1 MKLRI
6 EDIEI
11 PKDKPFQN
19 CELGRQPYADI
30 LEGIVKNGK
39 DGCVMSLDGAW
50 GTGKTTFVRMWQQQ
64 LVNHGFNTVYFNA
77 WEHDY
82 MTDPLVALMG
92 ELYDLSIKSKA
103 ENTFKKVVAEGVK
116 IFSAI
121 LPSFAKAIAKNY
133 IGDEAADAV
142 SGAFDE
148 TKNIFQKELDKY
160 KEECDSLDAF
170 RTALAEYA
178 ESISSDKP
186 LVFIVDEL
194 DRCNPTYAVKVLERI
209 KHLFA
214 IPHIVFVLA
223 IDKEQ
228 LCNSIRGFYG
238 SDSIN
243 AAEYLRRFIDVEYY
257 LPTPDYEKFFDYI
270 YKKLEFKDFFTN
282 NSEGNSCSA
291 DSQEEILKTVPLALL
306 KAKGLTLRQ
315 VEKFMIHLRLA
326 LQTFPVRHQTCPD
339 LVALMIYLRQYEYS
353 LYSDI
358 KNRKLEIKDLVQR
371 IENVFSSEIYESAD
385 SYQGE
390 LIQHGGVFLTIELI
404 LSYMCNNR
412 VWANCNNLWENQG
425 DNICHF
431 KYKTSMPQ
439 NELNDALK
447 HYSQQSYKMPIDYI
461 VKHIEILCALQKY

>member
-1 MKLRI
+1 MKLKI
-6 EDIEI
+6 DDIEI
-11 PKDKPFQN
+11 SKSNPFQN
-19 CELGRQPYADI
+19 CELGRKPYADI
-30 LEGIVKNGK
+30 LESLVCKGK
-39 DGCVMSLDGAW
+39 GGCVMSLDGAW
-50 GTGKTTFVRMWQQQ
+50 GTGKTTFVKMWQQQ

-170 RTALAEYA
+170 RTALADYA

-186 LVFIVDEL
+186 LVFFVDEL

-243 AAEYLRRFIDVEYY
+243 AAEYLRRFIDVELY
-257 LPTPDYEKFFDYI
+257 LPTPDYEKFFDYL
-270 YKKLEFKDFFTN
+270 YSKL
-282 NSEGNSCSA
+282 GLA
-291 DSQEEILKTVPLALL
+291 DYFEKNAGSNGYGARNYEEILAYLHSSVDIVIPRYS
-306 KAKGLTLRQ
+306 KAYT
-315 VEKFMIHLRLA
+315 
-326 LQTFPVRHQTCPD
+326 
-339 LVALMIYLRQYEYS
+339 
-353 LYSDI
+353 
-358 KNRKLEIKDLVQR
+358 
-371 IENVFSSEIYESAD
+371 
-385 SYQGE
+385 
-390 LIQHGGVFLTIELI
+390 
-404 LSYMCNNR
+404 
-412 VWANCNNLWENQG
+412 
-425 DNICHF
+425 
-431 KYKTSMPQ
+431 
-439 NELNDALK
+439 
-447 HYSQQSYKMPIDYI
+447 
-461 VKHIEILCALQKY
+461 